1 MKWNWKLGE
10 FAGIGVY
17 IHATFLFLI
26 AWIGLTEWIATRSL
40 GGMLIG
46 ILFTLLIFVSVVLH
60 EFGHA
65 LAARRYGIR
74 TNDITLYPIG
84 GVARLERMPEEPRQ
98 ELWIALAGPAVNL
111 MIAAFLYI
119 GLGLAN
125 ALLPLGALSLAGSS
139 LAERLA
145 VTNLTL
151 LAFNLL
157 PAFPLDGGRVLR
169 ALLALRMD
177 YLRATQLAARIGQ
190 GLAIVLGLAGFF
202 VNPFLVM
209 IAFFIWI
216 AAAQEAAMVR
226 QRYSWGGMPYTPPQP
241 PAGGWTN
248 TPNQGMRLFRL
259 RPYVFVWYNT
269 PHRRGPW
276 LVEEPQ
282 SNAGYDPFQATDVE
296 QHKPHPGRRGWFD

>member
-26 AWIGLTEWIATRSL
+26 AWIALIEWQATRTL
-40 GGMLIG
+40 GGMLAG
-46 ILFTLLIFVSVVLH
+46 VVFTLLIFLSVVLH

-111 MIAAFLYI
+111 IIAAFLYI
-119 GLGLAN
+119 GLGLTN
-125 ALLPLGALSLAGSS
+125 ALLPLGAFGLAGSS

-145 VTNLTL
+145 VANLTL

-190 GLAIVLGLAGFF
+190 GLAVVLGIAGLFS
-202 VNPFLVM
+202 NPFLVM

-216 AAAQEAAMVR
+216 AAAQELEMTR
-226 QRYSWGGMPYTPPQP
+226 QRYSWSGVPFAQNQP
-241 PAGGWTN
+241 PAGTWSN
-248 TPNQGMRLFRL
+248 SPNQGVRLFRM

-269 PHRRGPW
+269 PYRRGLW
-276 LVEEPQ
+276 LVEDPK
-282 SNAGYDPFQATDVE
+282 SNTGYDPFQEADGE
-296 QHKPHPGRRGWFD
+296 QRKPRPGR